1 MTSRPRRRRRSEGDG
16 HEQGRETASRHT
28 DESAYVGDRK
38 VFEYVTALARER
50 GLAGATVLEALMGF
64 GHSAHLH
71 RKHVFESDRALVIE
85 IVDVEDKLRRFAAE
99 LTAVSGIGLV
109 TLEAVEILSGPTDFQ
124 DEELADG

>member
-1 MTSRPRRRRRSEGDG
+1 MDMTKAARLLRVY
-16 HEQGRETASRHT
+16 T

-71 RKHVFESDRALVIE
+71 RKHVFENDRALVIE
-85 IVDVEDKLRRFAAE
+85 IVDGEDKLRAFAAE
-99 LTAVSGIGLV
+99 LAGVPGIGLV
-109 TLEAVEILSGPTDFQ
+109 TLEAVEILSG
-124 DEELADG
+124 LGDGHGG

>member
-1 MTSRPRRRRRSEGDG
+1 MNKAARLLRVY
-16 HEQGRETASRHT
+16 T

-99 LTAVSGIGLV
+99 LTAVPGIGLV